1 MSHPKTRPVPP
12 ATAQILGL
20 PTQDLTPFFA
30 DRPCAQALE
39 RLETLAA
46 WMAGIN
52 TQNHDG
58 VTLTPAL
65 VDHLSSGDIQA
76 RIADLDQRRRATSL
90 GQFDPDDLLQRE
102 LEYRRY
108 ASEAKRQP
116 TWPQDED
123 GRRCAFDALETLPPQ
138 QEEDCILTDQDC
150 LEAQRTAWEARG
162 LLDFLRHFRA
172 HTQRSIVVV
181 GNERYGRHFVVEPLE
196 PHLAG
201 DFAVRYERT
210 PSHLSMRL
218 TVPHY
223 TERFQRN
230 GFAPEFMR
238 HLSTHMPHVVM
249 VDVCSP
255 RGTERYTKVP
265 RGIRDLVNWFMVFNH
280 LRARGDRSQYQ
291 DQSGLPPHL
300 LDELE
305 KWYEFVV
312 VRRRIGPWIEPGPTY
327 AISHWAPELKE
338 EVLMGDL
345 AVPRRPATPGDEPQV
360 ILANPALYRTEGAD
374 LPEFLRRTQPYYFND
389 PEKRIREEIVPG
401 FGTHG
406 FETRVRG
413 CTTDQYVAAVQRAI
427 GQALQRCESS

>member
-1 MSHPKTRPVPP
+1 MSHPKTKPVPP

-20 PTQDLTPFFA
+20 PIQDLTPFFA
-30 DRPCAQALE
+30 GRPLAQALE

-65 VDHLSSGDIQA
+65 VSHLSSGDIQA

-138 QEEDCILTDQDC
+138 QEEDCILTDQDR

-238 HLSTHMPHVVM
+238 HLSTHMPHVVL

-280 LRARGDRSQYQ
+280 LRAQGDRRQYQ

-345 AVPRRPATPGDEPQV
+345 AVPGDRPHPATSP
-360 ILANPALYRTEGAD
+360 R
-374 LPEFLRRTQPYYFND
+374 
-389 PEKRIREEIVPG
+389 
-401 FGTHG
+401 
-406 FETRVRG
+406 
-413 CTTDQYVAAVQRAI
+413 
-427 GQALQRCESS
+427 